1 LTLKEGKDRSI
12 FVIEFWQ
19 TDCPHCLESLPYLS
33 ILQEK
38 YKKEGVA
45 FIEITS
51 EDAETVKAFLKG
63 NQDAEYA
70 LAVDDDDKTY
80 DRYMGMFNVS
90 GVPHA
95 FIVGREGR
103 ILWQGHPMDDL
114 DVVLEQIVTGRY
126 NLGEA
131 RNAYR
136 ALKLLSAYVYL
147 AVETE
152 EHDLVRQTGER
163 VYAYSRNHPGLLTKL
178 ARFIL
183 TNQKIKK
190 PDLELAA
197 SAAKRA
203 CAATGDSDPDALD
216 IYATVLQR
224 MGAKEEA
231 AAIRSKAEHSRR
243 NGEDNNDSLQNLK
256 EK

>member
-1 LTLKEGKDRSI
+1 MKGGAGRSI

-33 ILQEK
+33 ILQDK
-38 YKKEGVA
+38 YKKEGVV
-45 FIEITS
+45 FIGITS
-51 EDAETVKAFLKG
+51 EDAATVRAFLKG

-70 LAVDDDDKTY
+70 LAVDDEDKTY
-80 DRYMGMFNVS
+80 DAYMGMFNVS

-95 FIVGREGR
+95 FIVGPKGR
-103 ILWQGHPMDDL
+103 VLWQGHPMDNL
-114 DVVLEQIVTGRY
+114 ESVLEQIVAGRY

-131 RNAYR
+131 RNAHK

-152 EHDLVRQTGER
+152 EHDLVRRTGER
-163 VYAYSRNHPGLLTKL
+163 VYAYGRNHPGLLMKL

-203 CAATGDSDPDALD
+203 CAATGDTDPEALD

-224 MGAKEEA
+224 MGAWEEA
-231 AAIRSKAEHSRR
+231 AAMRTKAERSRR
-243 NGEDNNDSLQNLK
+243 NDADTNESLQNLQ